1 MKRFFT
7 SNGVALA
14 AAMAVL
20 LLPICAQAIDPAP
33 PLPDPVQQARYTG
46 LIHELRCL
54 QCQGETVAD
63 TPALF
68 AVDIRRQVREMVAQG
83 STDNEVRQY
92 MVDRYGQ
99 IILLR
104 PQWSVANAW
113 LWLAPGLF
121 LIGGILVAWRVLRQR
136 RALLA
141 TDFAEVETDEARL
154 ENEGGR
160 S

>member
-1 MKRFFT
+1 MRRLVTPFH
-7 SNGVALA
+7 ALA
-14 AAMAVL
+14 VAFL
-20 LLPICAQAIDPAP
+20 LLPVCALAIDPAP
-33 PLPDPVQQARYTG
+33 PLPDPVQQERYTA

-68 AVDIRRQVREMVAQG
+68 AVDIRRQVREMVAKG
-83 STDNEVRQY
+83 SSDSEVRQY

-104 PQWSVANAW
+104 PQWSVANSW
-113 LWLAPGLF
+113 LWLAPFLC
-121 LIGGILVAWRVLRQR
+121 LIGGILIAWRVLRQR

-141 TDFAEVETDEARL
+141 TDLSSVDDEADRP
-154 ENEGGR
+154 
-160 S
+160 

>member
-1 MKRFFT
+1 MRRVT
-7 SNGVALA
+7 QARVALLT
-14 AAMAVL
+14 L
-20 LLPICAQAIDPAP
+20 LLMPLCALAIDPAP

-68 AVDIRRQVREMVAQG
+68 AVDIRRQVREMVAAG
-83 STDNEVRQY
+83 SSDKEVRQY

-104 PQWSVANAW
+104 PQWSLANAW

-121 LIGGILVAWRVLRQR
+121 LIGGVLIAWRVLRQR
-136 RALLA
+136 RGLLA
-141 TDFAEVETDEARL
+141 TDMTDVDETVDDEAARP
-154 ENEGGR
+154 
-160 S
+160 

>member
-1 MKRFFT
+1 M
-7 SNGVALA
+7 VAAL
-14 AAMAVL
+14 VS
-20 LLPICAQAIDPAP
+20 LPAIAIDPAP
-33 PLPDPVQQARYTG
+33 PLPDPVQQARYTS

-68 AVDIRRQVREMVAQG
+68 AVDIRRQVREMVVAG
-83 STDNEVRQY
+83 SSDGDIRQY
-92 MVDRYGQ
+92 MVDRYGE

-104 PQWSVANAW
+104 PRWSLANAW

-121 LIGGILVAWRVLRQR
+121 LVGGAWVAWRVLGQR
-136 RALLA
+136 RRLLA
-141 TDFAEVETDEARL
+141 TDESVVDDEVRP
-154 ENEGGR
+154 

>member
-1 MKRFFT
+1 VKQYVNPARSAVFT
-7 SNGVALA
+7 A
-14 AAMAVL
+14 L
-20 LLPICAQAIDPAP
+20 LLMPLCVLAIDPAP
-33 PLPDPVQQARYTG
+33 PLPDPVQQARYTE

-68 AVDIRRQVREMVAQG
+68 AVDIRRQVREMVASG
-83 STDNEVRQY
+83 SSDKDVRQY

-104 PQWSVANAW
+104 PQWSLANSW
-113 LWLAPGLF
+113 LWLAPALF
-121 LIGGILVAWRVLRQR
+121 LIGGVWVAWRVLQQR

-141 TDFAEVETDEARL
+141 TDTEEVATLDDEA
-154 ENEGGR
+154 GH

>member
-1 MKRFFT
+1 VTRIFT
-7 SNGVALA
+7 QGWGVAV
-14 AAMAVL
+14 AMSL
-20 LLPICAQAIDPAP
+20 LLSPICALAIDPAP

-68 AVDIRRQVREMVAQG
+68 AVDIRRQVREMVASG
-83 STDNEVRQY
+83 STDKQVRQY

-104 PQWSVANAW
+104 PQWSLANSW

-121 LIGGILVAWRVLRQR
+121 LVGGILIAWRVLRQR
-136 RALLA
+136 RALLD
-141 TDFAEVETDEARL
+141 TDLSSVDEEV
-154 ENEGGR
+154 GQ

>member
-1 MKRFFT
+1 MSRFGLTRATF
-7 SNGVALA
+7 GIA
-14 AAMAVL
+14 L
-20 LLPICAQAIDPAP
+20 LLMPLCALAIDPAP
-33 PLPDPVQQARYTG
+33 PLPDPVQQARYTE

-68 AVDIRRQVREMVAQG
+68 AVDIRRQVREMVAAG
-83 STDNEVRQY
+83 STDKDVRQY

-99 IILLR
+99 VILLR
-104 PQWSVANAW
+104 PQWSLANAW

-121 LIGGILVAWRVLRQR
+121 LIGGVLIAWRVLRQR
-136 RALLA
+136 RGLLA
-141 TDFAEVETDEARL
+141 TDTTDVDEAVDD
-154 ENEGGR
+154 ETAR